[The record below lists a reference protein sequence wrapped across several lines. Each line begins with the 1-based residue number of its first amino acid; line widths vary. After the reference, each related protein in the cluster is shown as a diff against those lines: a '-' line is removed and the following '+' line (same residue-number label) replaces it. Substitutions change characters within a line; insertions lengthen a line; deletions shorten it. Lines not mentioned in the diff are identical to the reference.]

1 MRFIVLSL
9 LVLSGWAGAAGG
21 KHLFILSGQSNM
33 QGLDPQISFVP
44 AVEKE
49 FGKEKVIVV
58 KDAMGGQPIL
68 RWYKQF
74 KAPDGTAPAKTGD
87 LYDRLMEKVNAA
99 IDGERLK
106 SVTFVWMQGERDA
119 REKNGEVY
127 AESLRGL
134 RDQLAANLGRDD
146 LNFVIGRI
154 SDFDMSNQRYP
165 HWTKIREAQ
174 VEVAES
180 DPRAAWVDCDDL
192 NSGMNSKGKMVKDDL
207 HLSIEGYKTLGRR
220 FAEAAIQRIHEG
232 EKQ

>member
-1 MRFIVLSL
+1 MRKIKNMVLIAIMAAAFS
-9 LVLSGWAGAAGG
+9 AGAAG

-44 AVEKE
+44 AVEEE
-49 FGKEKVIVV
+49 FGKDNVIVV

-74 KAPDGTAPAKTGD
+74 KAPDGTSPAKTGD

-106 SVTFVWMQGERDA
+106 SVTFIWMQGERDA
-119 REKNGEVY
+119 REKNGDVY

-134 RDQLAANLGRDD
+134 RDQLAADLDLDD

-154 SDFDMSNQRYP
+154 SDFDMTNRRYP
-165 HWTKIREAQ
+165 HWTKVREAQ
-174 VEVAES
+174 VEVADS
-180 DPRAAWVDCDDL
+180 CPRAVWVDCDDL
-192 NSGMNSKGKMVKDDL
+192 NSGLNSKGRDVKDDL
-207 HLSIEGYKTLGRR
+207 HMSIEGYKILGQR
-220 FAEAAIQRIHEG
+220 FADAAIELIQE
-232 EKQ
+232 